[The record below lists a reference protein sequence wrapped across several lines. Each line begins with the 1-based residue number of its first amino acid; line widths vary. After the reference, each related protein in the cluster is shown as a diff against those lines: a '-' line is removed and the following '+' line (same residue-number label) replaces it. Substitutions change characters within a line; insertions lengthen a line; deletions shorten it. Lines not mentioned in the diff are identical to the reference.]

1 MTYVIN
7 IWNFFSN
14 LGVNEQVS
22 QKNRRRIK
30 ICNQS
35 LTIALLAQVLLLASN
50 LLDSNP
56 EGYLPGMSIIFLIS
70 ALLYLNYSHK
80 FQITQLTI
88 NILLPLVLLTLGIL
102 YGKEGGIEYNFMI
115 FIMTALFFNQK
126 AILKILFIIYNFSLY
141 LYLQFY
147 WTNYKS
153 IFADKTAEFS
163 QEIGF
168 LSTAIIIVF
177 LLFFYEN
184 ENENYDK
191 ENQKLLGSL
200 EKNNADLMNANKEL
214 ERFAYIASH
223 DLKTPLRTIVGY
235 TKLIEKDLDKDHNS
249 DRLNRYFEEIKKG
262 AIQMNDLIKSTLEY
276 SYISNNTNNT
286 DIELAYIDLNQV
298 VANITNAYIN
308 DASVVIT
315 TDQFPTIRGEE
326 NQFFSLFQNLI
337 ENGIKYNEQSE
348 KKINLTYY
356 DLTDSHLIKVE
367 DNGIGIDE
375 KYHDQIFTMFKR
387 LHTNQQYEGTGL
399 GLAICEK
406 LVAKMN
412 GKIWFES
419 EVGVGT
425 TFFVALNKLKIK
437 KGSI

>member
-1 MTYVIN
+1 MKYVIN

-14 LGVNEQVS
+14 IGVNEQVS
-22 QKNRRRIK
+22 PKNRKRIK

-35 LTIALLAQVLLLASN
+35 LTIALLAQVLLLVSN
-50 LLDSNP
+50 LLNSNP
-56 EGYLPGMSIIFLIS
+56 EGYLPGISVISLIL
-70 ALLYLNYSHK
+70 ALLYLNYRDK
-80 FQITQLTI
+80 FQITQLII

-102 YGKEGGIEYNFMI
+102 YGKEGGVEYNFMI

-126 AILKILFIIYNFSLY
+126 VILKFFFIIYNFSLY

-168 LSTAIIIVF
+168 FSTAIIIVF

-184 ENENYDK
+184 ENENYDQK
-191 ENQKLLGSL
+191 NQKLLGSL
-200 EKNNADLMNANKEL
+200 EKNNSDLINANKEL

-235 TKLIEKDLDKDHNS
+235 TKLIEKDLNKDNS
-249 DRLNRYFEEIKKG
+249 SNRLDRYFEEIKKG

-276 SYISNNTNNT
+276 SYINSNNTDT
-286 DIELAYIDLNQV
+286 APAYIDLNQIV
-298 VANITNAYIN
+298 NNIKNAYIN
-308 DASVVIT
+308 DESIIII
-315 TDQFPTIRGEE
+315 TDQLPTIYGEE
-326 NQFFSLFQNLI
+326 NHFFSLFQNLV
-337 ENGIKYNEQSE
+337 ENGIKYNKQSE
-348 KKINLTYY
+348 KKINITYY
-356 DLTDSHLIKVE
+356 DLTDNHLIKVE
-367 DNGIGIDE
+367 DNGIGIDK

-406 LVAKMN
+406 IVAKMN
-412 GKIWFES
+412 GKIWLES

-425 TFFVALNKLKIK
+425 TFFVELVKEN
-437 KGSI
+437 